1 MSRVSS
7 SCFFQH
13 ALCENIEHSHKTSKN
28 AKCLRHKI
36 VLYIQNFSE
45 NKRRNVFFSFDNDIF
60 LLCSSLSS
68 CKSLPGD
75 SRRGGHRADLKGSV
89 ESRKSSSTR
98 SSQEAEQVPLLCAH
112 SRLSL
117 VPGWVKTTSCVLSFI
132 ITNIHEEIM
141 KKNYILKIRALLMKT
156 IFVIFN

>member
-1 MSRVSS
+1 MQNVYGIRSFYTSRISVKTNGEMSFSS
-7 SCFFQH
+7 
-13 ALCENIEHSHKTSKN
+13 
-28 AKCLRHKI
+28 
-36 VLYIQNFSE
+36 
-45 NKRRNVFFSFDNDIF
+45 DNDIF

-141 KKNYILKIRALLMKT
+141 EKNYILKIRALLMKT